1 MHQQDG
7 MRSVEITVHRGVVSL
22 TGLVESYAQKWAIDR
37 AVRRIIGVKDL
48 QDYLHV
54 RPPEGAA
61 PDDRRIARVANRAL
75 RWDVRLPKGIR
86 AKVSNGVLRLS
97 GAVPRFWQREAAE
110 EAVRNL
116 MGVRDIVNEI
126 ALLPAPSQAHLTLQ
140 VEAALRRWL
149 GPDSRIISVSAAQGV
164 VTLRGVVPTFTML
177 AEIERAVSSI
187 PGITRIDNQLQV
199 A

>member
-97 GAVPRFWQREAAE
+97 GAVQRLWQREAAE

-126 ALLPAPSQAHLTLQ
+126 ALLPASPQAHLTLQ

>member
-1 MHQQDG
+1 MHPQDG

-22 TGLVESYAQKWAIDR
+22 TGLVESYGQKWAIDR

-86 AKVSNGVLRLS
+86 ARVSNGVLRLS
-97 GAVPRFWQREAAE
+97 GAVERFGQREAAE

-116 MGVRDIVNEI
+116 MGVRDIVNEV
-126 ALLPAPSQAHLTLQ
+126 ALLPAAPPAHLTPQ
-140 VEAALRRWL
+140 VEAALRRRL
-149 GPDSRIISVSAAQGV
+149 GPALQVISLAAAQGV
-164 VTLRGVVPTFTML
+164 VTLRGLVPTSAL
-177 AEIERAVSSI
+177 RREVERAVWVI
-187 PGITRIDNQLQV
+187 PGVTQIDNQLQV
-199 A
+199 S